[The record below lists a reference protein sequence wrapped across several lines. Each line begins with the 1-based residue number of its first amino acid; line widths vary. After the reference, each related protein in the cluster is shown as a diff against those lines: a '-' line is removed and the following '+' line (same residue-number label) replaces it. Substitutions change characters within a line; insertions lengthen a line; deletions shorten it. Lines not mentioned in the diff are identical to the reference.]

1 MNLTCII
8 VEDEPLA
15 RQLLEQYVR
24 KVPHLEL
31 LKAFS
36 NPLEALDFLRNNE
49 VDILFSDI
57 QMPEITGITLLKILQ
72 KKPLIILTT
81 AYSEYAIEGYELDVI
96 AYLLKPITFEKFLKA
111 VEKATQ
117 LKSEKQP
124 LIEENKAANV
134 IASDSVPVTASG
146 AWQKGVTSPI
156 SAEIQPF
163 IFVKDGTKLVKI
175 RLPDILYIEG
185 LKDYVS
191 IYTREKK
198 IVTLQTMKSLESQ
211 LPDNQF
217 IRIHNSYIVSLEGI
231 DSIDKERVQI
241 GKSFLPISDTYRKA
255 FKEFIERNQ
264 LWYWGGAK
272 KKPPWLNQGG

>member
-1 MNLTCII
+1 MNLSCII

-124 LIEENKAANV
+124 LIEEKKAIPV
-134 IASDSVPVTASG
+134 IASDSLTT
-146 AWQKGVTSPI
+146 KGVAQAIPND
-156 SAEIQPF
+156 IQPF

-198 IVTLQTMKSLESQ
+198 IVTLQTLKSLETQ

-231 DSIDKERVQI
+231 DAIDKERVQI

-264 LWYWGGAK
+264 L
-272 KKPPWLNQGG
+272 

>member
-1 MNLTCII
+1 MNLSCII

-24 KVPHLEL
+24 KVPHLDL

-117 LKSEKQP
+117 LKSEK
-124 LIEENKAANV
+124 LAVIEEKKATNV
-134 IASDSVPVTASG
+134 IASDSVAT
-146 AWQKGVTSPI
+146 KGVTPVI
-156 SAEIQPF
+156 SNDIQPF

-198 IVTLQTMKSLESQ
+198 IVTLQTLKSLEAQ

-231 DSIDKERVQI
+231 DAIDKERVQI
-241 GKSFLPISDTYRKA
+241 GKAFLPISDTYRKA

-264 LWYWGGAK
+264 L
-272 KKPPWLNQGG
+272 

>member
-8 VEDEPLA
+8 VEDEPFA

-117 LKSEKQP
+117 IKNEK
-124 LIEENKAANV
+124 KGANV
-134 IASDSVPVTASG
+134 IASDSVVT
-146 AWQKGVTSPI
+146 KGVAQPI
-156 SAEIQPF
+156 PNDTLQF

-175 RLPDILYIEG
+175 RLHDILYIEG

-198 IVTLQTMKSLESQ
+198 IVTLQTLKSLETQ

-264 LWYWGGAK
+264 L
-272 KKPPWLNQGG
+272 